1 MAYHDPTSTTA
12 HVRHGIK
19 TGIAAVLAY
28 LVTQYW
34 GFKFGY
40 WASISAVIVMQM
52 NVADSLQMGWYRFSG
67 TAVGAV
73 IGVFAIL
80 AFPDTTPMHM
90 LSLFTSVSFCAYMT
104 RYNARY
110 RMAAITV
117 CIVVLASYGQ
127 PEPVQFGIYRVLE
140 IVVGV
145 CSAFLVSILLWP
157 QRVGEVL
164 RERMRSQF
172 AEAARL
178 YEVMLEAFIDSQ
190 KVLDPAMLDNF
201 NAGVAEDKT
210 LYHKV
215 ASHERLLYHDDV
227 HVLSLKVDTLRKCAS
242 HLRAMLHA
250 LNNTEGEGY
259 DVIMKH
265 ELRELAEATKDG
277 LQAIGQ
283 GRKPSISHLE
293 SSLAV
298 CENRLSTLRDE
309 GATKRFYLQ
318 KLLQFFAFYHSLQFM
333 AHDLLHYAKQMD
345 PLVASNQKQADL

>member
-12 HVRHGIK
+12 HVRHGLK

-28 LVTQYW
+28 LVTEYC

-67 TAVGAV
+67 TAVGAI
-73 IGVFAIL
+73 IGVLAIL
-80 AFPDTTPMHM
+80 AFPATAPMHV
-90 LSLFTSVSFCAYMT
+90 LSLFVSVAFCAYMT

-127 PEPVQFGIYRVLE
+127 PQPVLFGLYRVLE

-145 CSAFLVSILLWP
+145 VSAFLVSVLLWP

-164 RERMRSQF
+164 RERLRSQF
-172 AEAARL
+172 AESARL

-190 KVLDPAMLDNF
+190 KVLDPAMLDSF

-215 ASHERLLYHDDV
+215 ASHERLLYHDDIR
-227 HVLSLKVDTLRKCAS
+227 VLALKVETLRKCAT
-242 HLRAMLHA
+242 HLRSMLHA
-250 LNNTEGEGY
+250 LNNTEGEGF
-259 DVIMKH
+259 DVIMKD
-265 ELRELAEATKDG
+265 ELRELAEATKEG
-277 LQAIGQ
+277 LRAIGQ
-283 GRKPSISHLE
+283 GEKPSVAHLE
-293 SSLAV
+293 SALDV
-298 CENRLSTLRDE
+298 CEKRLSQLREE
-309 GATKRFYLQ
+309 GATLRFYLQ

-333 AHDLLHYAKQMD
+333 AHDLLHYARRVE
-345 PLVASNQKQADL
+345 PPEASGQ